1 MAEAFAWIGQ
11 IFEWIGQFFPH
22 LKIVPTTAAA
32 IKFIRGSKVV
42 PLGPGWHWYW
52 PFTTMFVEYPV
63 ARQAVDL
70 RAQTIVTRDD
80 KTIVV
85 GGLIV
90 FEIVDIER
98 CLAHTYD
105 PEDTIKDISLSA
117 IHDVVCQ
124 YTWEDLKEAQRNG
137 KLNKKL
143 REEVRRGLQ
152 PYGVRLIKAT
162 LTDLAICRVFKLMTQ
177 GDHYHHGKEVG

>member
-1 MAEAFAWIGQ
+1 M
-11 IFEWIGQFFPH
+11 
-22 LKIVPTTAAA
+22 K
-32 IKFIRGSKVV
+32 
-42 PLGPGWHWYW
+42 LGPGWHWYW
-52 PFTTMFVEYPV
+52 PFMTKFVEYPV

-70 RAQTIVTRDD
+70 RAQTIVTKDD

-90 FEIVDIER
+90 FEITNIE
-98 CLAHTYD
+98 LAIAHTYD
-105 PEDTIKDISLSA
+105 IEDTIKDISLSA

-124 YTWEDLKEAQRNG
+124 YNWDELKEAQRNG
-137 KLNKKL
+137 KLNKRL

-162 LTDLAICRVFKLMTQ
+162 LTDLAICRVLKIMTQ
-177 GDHYHHGKEVG
+177 SDHAGKVTT